1 MSVKVE
7 EQSITYLKGDATS
20 PVGSGTKIIVH
31 CCNNIGAW
39 GAGFVTA
46 LSARW
51 PGPEESYREWDYND
65 RQGIPQKT
73 PFGLGQIQLV
83 PVASNLWVCNLIG
96 QEGVGAGFNKRPPIR
111 YDAIDCGLK
120 KLAEQVFTAVTA
132 DGKIPSVHMPRM
144 GAGLAGGDWDVI
156 EALVKSN
163 LSKKGIEVFVYDFV

>member
-7 EQSITYLKGDATS
+7 EKSITYLKGDATS
-20 PVGSGTKIIVH
+20 PVGSGLKIIVH

-51 PGPEESYREWDYND
+51 SEPEERYREWDYND
-65 RQGIPQKT
+65 RQGIPQNT
-73 PFGLGQIQLV
+73 PFGLGQIQFA
-83 PVASNLWVCNLIG
+83 PVADDLIVCNLIG
-96 QEGVGAGFNKRPPIR
+96 QEGVGLGFNKRPPIR
-111 YDAIDCGLK
+111 YDAIDQGLS
-120 KLAEQVFTAVTA
+120 KLGQKALLLQGP
-132 DGKIPSVHMPRM
+132 DGGCASVHMPRM